1 MNSNLPPPQTPHRW
15 RVELSGHIDELQDA
29 IDALEEN
36 LEGAWIGVLQKGD
49 DEQVKAIITL
59 KWLDRGMPQMV
70 RSIIET
76 DHETIKILFNG
87 GVDENGKK
95 LKT

>member
-1 MNSNLPPPQTPHRW
+1 MQSNLPPPQIPHRW

-36 LEGAWIGVLQKGD
+36 LEGVWIGVLQQGD
-49 DEQVKAIITL
+49 DDQTKAIITL
-59 KWLDRGMPQMV
+59 KWLDKGMTQIV

-76 DHETIKILFNG
+76 DYDAIKIIYNG
-87 GVDENGKK
+87 GVNENGDRID
-95 LKT
+95 T